1 VPASLLGFR
10 INEKFV
16 KQFFGRVLANPST
29 VENPASTHPHPS
41 SKHTPAFIDTL
52 EHLS

>member
-1 VPASLLGFR
+1 MIKWFRTSRLSIKKSLSQVPASLLGFR

-29 VENPASTHPHPS
+29 VVLHR
-41 SKHTPAFIDTL
+41 HT
-52 EHLS
+52 S